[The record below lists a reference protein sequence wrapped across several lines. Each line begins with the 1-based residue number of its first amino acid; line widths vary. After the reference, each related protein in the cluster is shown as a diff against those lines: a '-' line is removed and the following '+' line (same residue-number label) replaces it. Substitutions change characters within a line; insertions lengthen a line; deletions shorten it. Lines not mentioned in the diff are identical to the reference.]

1 MPGNLG
7 IGGVDN
13 ASTLA
18 GYDRPNATGVSPY
31 LENATASRYWNLDAL
46 VEASPGQFGNV
57 GRNAILGP
65 GIMGLD
71 AEVHKQFRMPYSEH
85 HTLQFLFE
93 AFNAMNHPSWNM
105 PSLNILSGAVRPG
118 LPGTAAHANF
128 GVVTGTSVAMR
139 QFQFGPR
146 YSF

>member
-1 MPGNLG
+1 MWMARAMSSLPFQFRLQSAPWSRWAPQSELHPGLC
-7 IGGVDN
+7 
-13 ASTLA
+13 AA
-18 GYDRPNATGVSPY
+18 
-31 LENATASRYWNLDAL
+31 
-46 VEASPGQFGNV
+46 PGQFGNV

-65 GIMGLD
+65 GIIGFD
-71 AEVHKQFRMPYSEH
+71 AEVQKQFRMPYSEH
-85 HTLQFLFE
+85 HTVQFLFE

-128 GVVTGTSVAMR
+128 GVVTGTSVAVR
-139 QFQFGPR
+139 QFQLGPK